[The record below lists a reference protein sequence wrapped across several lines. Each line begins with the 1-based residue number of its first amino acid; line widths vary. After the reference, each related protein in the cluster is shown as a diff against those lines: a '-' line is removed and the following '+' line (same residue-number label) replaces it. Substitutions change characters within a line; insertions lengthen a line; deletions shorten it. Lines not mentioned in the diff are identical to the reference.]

1 MRNAP
6 PCGISF
12 RTKSYPHSAEEVKVC
27 NVHMMTRREWTM
39 VLPQILMGTSFSI
52 PQETTGRIEYSNPD
66 GPFDAHALT

>member
-39 VLPQILMGTSFSI
+39 VLPQILMAPVSRFHKR
-52 PQETTGRIEYSNPD
+52 PLAESNI
-66 GPFDAHALT
+66 LTQMAPSTPTL